1 MKITTAPWAAFL
13 LASFGRA
20 LAGVVFTNDDYYIY
34 AGQPFTITWTDA
46 RGPVTITL
54 MEGPDI
60 DLQEVLVIVS
70 GYQGQEYTWTPPPT
84 LAAGS
89 YELQISDGG
98 STDYSPRFTYP
109 APPTSPASSSGL
121 NPTDTGPS
129 STPPP
134 ATLPTA
140 PPTSSSTPPPPAST
154 APTSEPPS
162 SSSTLPLAAKVA
174 IAVLGSLLAVV
185 LLLLLVYI
193 LTARHRRRRRRRL
206 AAAAAAS
213 AGAAEGGGDGGAPMS
228 LLSGNT
234 ATTELS
240 AVGGKADGER

>member
-129 STPPP
+129 PSSAASSPSSCSSCWY
-134 ATLPTA
+134 
-140 PPTSSSTPPPPAST
+140 TSSPRAT
-154 APTSEPPS
+154 
-162 SSSTLPLAAKVA
+162 
-174 IAVLGSLLAVV
+174 
-185 LLLLLVYI
+185 
-193 LTARHRRRRRRRL
+193 
-206 AAAAAAS
+206 AAAGADASLQQQQQVQVQPRAAAT
-213 AGAAEGGGDGGAPMS
+213 GA
-228 LLSGNT
+228 
-234 ATTELS
+234 
-240 AVGGKADGER
+240 RR